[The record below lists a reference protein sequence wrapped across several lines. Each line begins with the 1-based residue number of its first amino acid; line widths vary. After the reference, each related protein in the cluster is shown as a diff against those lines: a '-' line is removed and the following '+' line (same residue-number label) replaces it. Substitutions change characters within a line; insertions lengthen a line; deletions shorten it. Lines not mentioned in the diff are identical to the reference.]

1 MEPHVKERIVGAAIL
16 VALGVWII
24 PWVLDGPDEAIEASE
39 AVSDELLPASDDTG
53 PVRSETVELDPAPPA
68 PSSRAA
74 RAPDAASAAE
84 LARDEASVAAAEI
97 AGEDG
102 SGTGDA
108 AAPAGAGTDDRVA
121 AVVAADGDAQAQ
133 PDPAAA
139 APARSA
145 AAVSATGRDGWAVQ
159 LGAFGD
165 LANAHQ
171 LASRV
176 STYGY
181 SAYVSEFRSGGETM
195 HRVRVG
201 GFDSENEADAA
212 AGSLSAHGF
221 PGRVISPE

>member
-1 MEPHVKERIVGAAIL
+1 VEPHVKERIVGAAIL
-16 VALGVWII
+16 VALGVWLI
-24 PWVLDGPDEAIEASE
+24 PWVLDGPDEASE
-39 AVSDELLPASDDTG
+39 ATEAAADEFLPATGDTG
-53 PVRSETVELDPAPPA
+53 PVRTETVELDPAPPA
-68 PSSRAA
+68 ASSRAA

-84 LARDEASVAAAEI
+84 LARDEEFVAAAEV

-102 SGTGDA
+102 SGTGDS
-108 AAPAGAGTDDRVA
+108 AAPAGARTDDGV
-121 AVVAADGDAQAQ
+121 AVVSAADGDARAQ

-139 APARSA
+139 APARSTG
-145 AAVSATGRDGWAVQ
+145 SATPRDGWAVQ

-165 LANAHQ
+165 VANANQ

-201 GFDSENEADAA
+201 GFDSENEAEAA

-221 PGRVISPE
+221 PGHVTSPE